1 MKKTAAKTGL
11 HLNFKIAV
19 VLFFLGLACYI
30 SAFIAAPFSSLAA
43 MILNLIA
50 TILAGY
56 TVILEGV
63 VDTIKVSIKRRGFFP
78 NIHILMALGAVGAI
92 IIQEYSEA
100 ALLIL
105 IFAAAHFLEEY
116 AEARSKK
123 EISSLIKLNPTKAR
137 RLNPD
142 GTIELVETNSLRLND
157 VLKVLNGDQVP
168 TDGIILSGNTTI
180 NQASITGESMP
191 VDKKEGDEVFGAT
204 INGDGTFTMRVT
216 KNNEDTVFSKILQ
229 LVNEAQTNVSKTAAF
244 IKKIEPFYVIAV
256 LLIAPLFY
264 LAGIYLLGWPQ
275 TDSFYHTMV
284 FLIGASPCA
293 LAVADI
299 PATLASISNL
309 AKRGVLFKGGN
320 YLSNLNDL
328 RAIAFDKTGTLTHGQ
343 PQVTDVYF
351 AKKIRDHEPKVS
363 QVIFSMEQKSNH
375 PLAKAII
382 NHFNQ
387 YDLLDFEV
395 TNTLGVGLSASYE
408 NEAYAIGKPSSFGEL
423 NEEIRTVRSQYE
435 EEGKT
440 VVLVSMNQEVV
451 AVIAL
456 LDEEKP
462 CAKTAIDYF
471 NNQGIRTVL
480 ITGDSHKTGQA
491 IGKKLGISEVRS
503 DILPQ
508 EKAEIII
515 GLKKQYKTVAM
526 IGDGVNDAPAL
537 VHADIGIAMG
547 EGTDIAIEVSDV
559 VLMKNDL
566 NKIIY
571 THKVAKKLRRIV
583 LQNIIFAMAIVLF
596 LMITNVFDVI
606 NNMSIA
612 VTIHEG
618 STVLVLLNGL
628 RMLGK
633 VK

>member
-1 MKKTAAKTGL
+1 MKKSTPKTGL

-19 VLFFLGLACYI
+19 ILFFLGLACYI
-30 SAFIAAPFSSLAA
+30 SAFIVASFSTLGA
-43 MILNLIA
+43 MILNLTA
-50 TILAGY
+50 TALAGY

-63 VDTIKVSIKRRGFFP
+63 VDTIRMSIRRRGFFP

-137 RLNPD
+137 RVNPD
-142 GTIELVETNSLRLND
+142 GSIELVETSSLRLND

-168 TDGIILSGNTTI
+168 TDGIILSGTTTI

-204 INGDGTFTMRVT
+204 INGDGAFTMRVT

-244 IKKIEPFYVIAV
+244 IKKIEPFYVIGV
-256 LLIAPLFY
+256 LIIAPIFY
-264 LAGIYLLGWPQ
+264 FSGMYLLGWAQ
-275 TDSFYHTMV
+275 QDSFYHTMV

-328 RAIAFDKTGTLTHGQ
+328 RAIAFDKTGTLTYGQ
-343 PQVTDVYF
+343 PKVTDVYF
-351 AKKIRDHEPKVS
+351 ASKIQANEEKVS
-363 QVIFSMEQKSNH
+363 QIIYSMEQKSNH

-382 NHFNQ
+382 NHFNHHA
-387 YDLLDFEV
+387 LIELEV
-395 TNTLGVGLSASYE
+395 TNTLGVGLTSSYE
-408 NEAYAIGKPSSFGEL
+408 NDEYAIGKPSSFGQL
-423 NEEIRTVRSQYE
+423 NEEITSIRSRYE

-440 VVLVSMNQEVV
+440 VVLVAINQEVV
-451 AVIAL
+451 AIIAL

-471 NNQGIRTVL
+471 NSQGIRTVL

-491 IGKKLGISEVRS
+491 IGKKLGIAEVRS

-583 LQNIIFAMAIVLF
+583 LENIIFAMGIVLF

-628 RMLGK
+628 RMLAK